1 MKKKFLSVVFI
12 LTALFIMPHI
22 ANAES
27 EKYDYRGLL
36 LYTINDSKTAITITN
51 SDLYSTSIIIPEKIN
66 GIPVTTIAQEAFSGR
81 TNLKQV
87 SIPDSVTSICD
98 FAFSNCRSLTSVTI
112 PDSVIS
118 IGNSAFEYCK
128 NISRIVLPKNLQTIG
143 SFAFEGCTNLEYIN
157 IPNKVTLID
166 AYAFTDCTNLSSITI
181 PDSVMTVGYGA
192 FNGCTNL
199 KNASIGKG
207 VKKFGVSPFNDTIV
221 SPDNVFYG
229 CNNLSYI
236 DVDTANTIY
245 CSVDGNLFNKN
256 KTELLQYARGKLNT
270 EYSVPE
276 NVIKIHD
283 SAFNNSANLRN
294 ITIPN
299 GVKAIGSFSGCV
311 NLESIDIPDSVTNAS
326 SSFGYSFKECGNLTD
341 VKIGNGIKEISSN
354 MFEGCSNL
362 RNITIG
368 NGIKKIKYKAF
379 SGCSNLDKVTV
390 SDINSYLNIGFETQN
405 SNGINDYT
413 SCPMYYASKLYEGN
427 KRVISVD
434 VLKNLTE
441 IPPYAFNGCDSIKTI
456 HIPDSVKKI
465 DCHAFENCVNLST
478 INIPNNVTN
487 IDEAAFKECASITEI
502 NIPDSTT
509 QIGNQA
515 FYNCSNLENLTVG
528 KNIQDFGTDVFAGCQ
543 NLTLLN
549 YNSSK
554 IPANLF
560 SNCENLKT
568 LILGNK
574 VENILENAFSDC
586 SKLNIVFVPKSIVEI
601 ENGAFK
607 NCSSITKT
615 EYEGSETD
623 LEEVY
628 IGTDNGSLINAIHYN
643 SPLFAPEDITITN
656 PTVTNEETENQW
668 NFTIDVEQPYI
679 GCNVYVAIYDNN
691 GILLNAN
698 KAPLELFDST
708 TIAVD
713 KKDSAVYAKIFI
725 WINDMQPITN
735 SEEISLIS

>member
-1 MKKKFLSVVFI
+1 MLCAF
-12 LTALFIMPHI
+12 MPVI

-27 EKYDYRGLL
+27 QKFDYMGML

-51 SDLYSTSIIIPEKIN
+51 SNLYSTSIAIPEKIN
-66 GIPVTTIAQEAFSGR
+66 GIPVITIADRAFDGR
-81 TNLKQV
+81 TNLEQV
-87 SIPDSVTSICD
+87 SIPNSVTSIGNG
-98 FAFSNCRSLTSVTI
+98 AFGSCKSLKSVTI
-112 PDSVIS
+112 PDGVTS
-118 IGNSAFEYCK
+118 IEANTFEYCSGLS
-128 NISRIVLPKNLQTIG
+128 NVILSNNLTEIPP
-143 SFAFEGCTNLEYIN
+143 FAFEGCTNLKYIR
-157 IPNKVTLID
+157 IPDKVTNID
-166 AYAFTDCTNLSSITI
+166 VYAFSYCTNLSSITI
-181 PDSVMTVGYGA
+181 PDSVVNVGMGA
-192 FNGCTNL
+192 FEDCTNL
-199 KNASIGKG
+199 KYADIGKG
-207 VKKFGVSPFNDTIV
+207 VIKFGTSAFDESFVNPDSVFNN
-221 SPDNVFYG
+221 S
-229 CNNLSYI
+229 NNLSSI
-236 DVDTANTIY
+236 TVDEANKNY

-276 NVIKIHD
+276 GVTKIHS
-283 SAFNNSANLRN
+283 SALSHSANLKS
-294 ITIPN
+294 ITFPN
-299 GVKAIGSFSGCV
+299 SVKTIGAFYGCE
-311 NLESIDIPDSVTNAS
+311 NLESVDIPDSVTS
-326 SSFGYSFKECGNLTD
+326 IGSFRGCKSLTD

-362 RNITIG
+362 KNITIG

-390 SDINSYLNIGFETQN
+390 ADINSYLNIDFETQN

-413 SCPMYYASKLYEGN
+413 SCPMYYASKLYENN

-434 VLKNLTE
+434 ISKKITE

-679 GCNVYVAIYDNN
+679 GCNVCVAIYDNN

-698 KAPLELFDST
+698 KAPLELFNST